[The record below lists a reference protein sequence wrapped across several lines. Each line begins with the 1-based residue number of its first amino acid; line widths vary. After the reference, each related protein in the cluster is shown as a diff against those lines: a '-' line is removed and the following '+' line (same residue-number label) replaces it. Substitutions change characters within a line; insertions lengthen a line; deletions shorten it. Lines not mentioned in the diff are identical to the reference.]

1 MGGRSHNPDGGLELC
16 NELLHW
22 EPRSP
27 TCIFPTARADNWK
40 QKLMTLQ
47 YAQPIYLLVFYLP
60 DKMLGCSCML
70 YLLLSAALRRSCFL
84 YSNHRAKKWAVIG
97 AHGFSRFLLKIRPS
111 NLSLAVFFFYTPHFA
126 LYNFNSLVQF

>member
-84 YSNHRAKKWAVIG
+84 YSNHRAKNG
-97 AHGFSRFLLKIRPS
+97 
-111 NLSLAVFFFYTPHFA
+111 LSLARMAFQDFY
-126 LYNFNSLVQF
+126 

>member
-1 MGGRSHNPDGGLELC
+1 MYLHNQIGTVFRFNKDTATGGRTSGREEGGCSDGFRGSVHQRREGFGRRSHNPDGGLELC
-16 NELLHW
+16 DELLHW

-70 YLLLSAALRRSCFL
+70 YLLLSAALRRSCF
-84 YSNHRAKKWAVIG
+84 I
-97 AHGFSRFLLKIRPS
+97 
-111 NLSLAVFFFYTPHFA
+111 
-126 LYNFNSLVQF
+126 